1 MSTFRAMGDVARALK
16 SSVAS
21 DSSFRSVS
29 TRVLL
34 RTGVSILEPRPDQVR
49 DPVAIDKVMN
59 ALVSMG
65 YAL

>member
-1 MSTFRAMGDVARALK
+1 MGDVARALQ
-16 SSVAS
+16 SSVPS

-34 RTGVSILEPRPDQVR
+34 RTGVSIREPRPDQVR
-49 DPVAIDKVMN
+49 DPAAISKVMT

-65 YAL
+65 FAL

>member
-1 MSTFRAMGDVARALK
+1 MSTFRALGDVADALQ
-16 SSVAS
+16 SSVKS

-34 RTGVSILEPRPDQVR
+34 RTGVNLREPRPEQVK
-49 DPVAIDKVMN
+49 DPVAFGKVTT
-59 ALVSMG
+59 ALADMG